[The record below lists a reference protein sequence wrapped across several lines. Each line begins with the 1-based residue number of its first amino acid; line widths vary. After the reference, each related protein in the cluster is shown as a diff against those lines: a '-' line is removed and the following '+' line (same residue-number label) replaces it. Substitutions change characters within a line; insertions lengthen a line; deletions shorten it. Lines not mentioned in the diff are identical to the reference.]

1 MTWFRVG
8 GAGIPASLKNAMNAI
23 FNKKFGT
30 SGQDYP
36 PNQWPA
42 DVNLMGPLP
51 EGTASGPVANFSDGA
66 DDVPT
71 KNVIA
76 TIAPTL
82 SGVSTIMETQ
92 TGKNLL
98 EVTGSA
104 VSGDITV
111 TPQADGTVVVN
122 GQRSTAFT
130 WSAGQFVAKE
140 ACSIVF
146 SGCSG
151 GSASTYSINIQKNNV
166 YQADV
171 YSGDSVAYNLV
182 QGDVIKFIIVV
193 RANVSMSNVV
203 FSPMI
208 RFSIDTDGT
217 FEKYTE
223 TTYIAN
229 LGRTIYGG
237 SADLVNGTGT
247 EKNSAP
253 LTFDGS
259 EDWRADTTRNGVY
272 LLFSTMGTQTYG
284 DGICNMFTTIKA
296 GSGLNS
302 LGICFGVNNYAIYIP
317 HLFDG
322 SIPEVT
328 DVATWQTYLSSHD
341 CTISYPLATQID
353 FTFDGQEINSLYGVN
368 NFWNDDEGDTT
379 VVYRRDIDLALQAV
393 SSSRGLM
400 MASRPVTQLIGEQ
413 ADLDQVNELNE
424 EAENTEEQE
433 GDNDAR

>member
-8 GAGIPASLKNAMNAI
+8 GAGIPATLKNAMNAV

-30 SGQDYP
+30 SGQNYP
-36 PNQWPA
+36 PKQWPD
-42 DVNLMGPLP
+42 DVNLLGPLP
-51 EGTASGPVANFSDGA
+51 EGTATGSIANLSDGA

-82 SGVSTIMETQ
+82 TGVSSVNVTK
-92 TGKNLL
+92 TGRNILDFTVRSQYGITTTKGTDGGAIISGTASGGNVFVIDFVAMDL
-98 EVTGSA
+98 EAGKYNIL
-104 VSGDITV
+104 VSGMSTGM
-111 TPQADGTVVVN
+111 TASWTKN
-122 GQRSTAFT
+122 GSY
-130 WSAGQFVAKE
+130 
-140 ACSIVF
+140 
-146 SGCSG
+146 G
-151 GSASTYSINIQKNNV
+151 GALNE
-166 YQADV
+166 
-171 YSGDSVAYNLV
+171 G
-182 QGDVIKFIIVV
+182 
-193 RANVSMSNVV
+193 ANVITLSAKTKIGGYVRVTNGSSYPDPVTV
-203 FSPMI
+203 YVQLTIGQDSE
-208 RFSIDTDGT
+208 T
-217 FEKYTE
+217 FEKYAPTVYE
-223 TTYIAN
+223 AL

-237 SADLVNGTGT
+237 TADFVNGTGT

-272 LLFSTMGTQTYG
+272 LLFSTMGTQNFG
-284 DGICNMFTTIKA
+284 DGICNMFTTIKT

-341 CTISYPLATQID
+341 CTISYPLATQIN

-368 NFWNDDEGDTT
+368 NFWNDAGGDTT
-379 VVYRRDIDLALQAV
+379 VIYRRDIDLALQAV

-400 MASRPVTQLIGEQ
+400 MASRPITQLIGEES
-413 ADLDQVNELNE
+413 DPDQVNELVE
-424 EAENTEEQE
+424 DDEIEQE
-433 GDNDAR
+433 GEDDAR

>member
-8 GAGIPASLKNAMNAI
+8 GAGIPATLKNAMNAV

-30 SGQDYP
+30 SGQNYP
-36 PNQWPA
+36 PKQWPD
-42 DVNLMGPLP
+42 DVNLLGPLP
-51 EGTASGPVANFSDGA
+51 EGTASGPIANFSDGA

-82 SGVSTIMETQ
+82 TGVSSLAVTK
-92 TGKNLL
+92 TGESLANI
-98 EVTGSA
+98 A
-104 VSGDITV
+104 DVSGSMTNAYFYNIGSDYVLTAGTTYKIVMEVNSTV
-111 TPQADGTVVVN
+111 TPFAVSVGVGDNAYRYDIYNTGINNKNGIVAFEFTVEASHIATWN
-122 GQRSTAFT
+122 KLWIRAPRYSAPSEPATPTTCTFT
-130 WSAGQFVAKE
+130 VKNITLYTSA
-140 ACSIVF
+140 IV
-146 SGCSG
+146 CP
-151 GSASTYSINIQKNNV
+151 AS
-166 YQADV
+166 
-171 YSGDSVAYNLV
+171 
-182 QGDVIKFIIVV
+182 
-193 RANVSMSNVV
+193 
-203 FSPMI
+203 
-208 RFSIDTDGT
+208 
-217 FEKYTE
+217 
-223 TTYIAN
+223 
-229 LGRTIYGG
+229 LGRLIYGG
-237 SADLVNGTGT
+237 TADLVNGTGT

-284 DGICNMFTTIKA
+284 DGVCNMFTTIKA

-368 NFWNDDEGDTT
+368 NFWNDAGGDTT
-379 VVYRRDIDLALQAV
+379 VAYRRDIDLALQAV

-400 MASRPVTQLIGEQ
+400 MASRPVTQLVGEES
-413 ADLDQVNELNE
+413 DPDQVNELVE
-424 EAENTEEQE
+424 DDEIEQE
-433 GDNDAR
+433 GEDNAR